1 MRYFLSFFALLGLFS
16 TGCKDD
22 YLTAEEQ
29 LVEDKRLISEYL
41 ASKQLTAQ
49 STASGLHYIIDTPG
63 TGDHPNI
70 NSNVTVR
77 YKGYYLDGT
86 VFDDTKGGKI
96 SLFLYEVIKG
106 WQEGIPL
113 LKREGKAQLFIPSEL
128 GYGPR
133 PPSGVR
139 ANAVLVFEVELTD
152 FK

>member
-1 MRYFLSFFALLGLFS
+1 MRYFLLFS
-16 TGCKDD
+16 PLFCLFFPGCKDD

-29 LVEDKRLISEYL
+29 LAEDTRLISSYL
-41 ASKQLTAQ
+41 TENKLTAQ
-49 STASGLHYIIDTPG
+49 STSSGLQYIIDTPG
-63 TGDHPNI
+63 TGASPNI
-70 NSNVTVR
+70 NSTVTVR

-86 VFDDTKGGKI
+86 VFDDTKG
-96 SLFLYEVIKG
+96 STLSFALRSVIKG

-113 LKREGKAQLFIPSEL
+113 FKKGGKGKLFVPSEL

-139 ANAVLVFEVELTD
+139 ANAVLVFEVELVD